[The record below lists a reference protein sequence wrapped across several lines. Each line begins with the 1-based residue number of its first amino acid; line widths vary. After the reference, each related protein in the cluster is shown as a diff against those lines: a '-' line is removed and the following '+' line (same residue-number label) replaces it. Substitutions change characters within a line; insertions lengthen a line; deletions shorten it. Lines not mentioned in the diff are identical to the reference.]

1 MTPAQSRT
9 LVIIPAYNAAKYFDR
24 LIPRLRQVLPDS
36 DFVIIDDG
44 SADNSRDILDILNAP
59 AIFNETNRG
68 KGFSIKRG
76 MTYAREKGFEYVVT
90 LDADL
95 QHLPE
100 ELKSFI
106 EADRAA
112 DIYIGTRPFRFRRM
126 PPHRWLSN
134 NLTSM
139 IVSYF
144 CKTHIRDSQ
153 SGYRM
158 IKADLPD
165 RIRIKSNRFDFES
178 EMLFKA
184 GLAGARIAEVPIS
197 LVYDGGG
204 SHVRPVRDTLRF
216 IKLIWRRIW
225 M

>member
-1 MTPAQSRT
+1 MTPVHSKT
-9 LVIIPAYNAAKYFDR
+9 LAIIPAYNAAKYFER
-24 LIPRLRQVLPDS
+24 LIPRLRQCLPDS
-36 DFVIIDDG
+36 DFVVIDDG
-44 SADNSRDILDILNAP
+44 STDNTFEILDRMNVTCLR
-59 AIFNETNRG
+59 NEPNRG
-68 KGFSIKRG
+68 KGYSIKRG
-76 MTYAREKGFEYVVT
+76 MQYARDKGYEYVIT

-100 ELKSFI
+100 ELERFVNVTNT
-106 EADRAA
+106 A
-112 DIYIGTRPFRFRRM
+112 DIYMGTRPFKFNRM

-134 NLTSM
+134 NLTSI

-144 CKTHIRDSQ
+144 CKTRVRDSQ

-158 IKADLPD
+158 IRADLTD
-165 RIRIKSNRFDFES
+165 RISIKSNRFDFES

-184 GLAGARIAEVPIS
+184 GLAGARITEIPIS

-204 SHVRPVRDTLRF
+204 SHVHPVRDTLRF
-216 IKLIWRRIW
+216 IKLIWKRIW